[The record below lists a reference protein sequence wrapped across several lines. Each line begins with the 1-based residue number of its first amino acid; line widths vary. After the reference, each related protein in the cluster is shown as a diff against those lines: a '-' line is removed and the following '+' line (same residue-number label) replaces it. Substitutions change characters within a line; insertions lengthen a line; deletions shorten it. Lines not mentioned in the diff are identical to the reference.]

1 MLWHIITVNKM
12 VKIGLQPYIHRP
24 LDSTCQNLKQK
35 KTKKKTKKGITV
47 HRPLDSTCQNL
58 KQKKQKKKKKKKES
72 QSITGISFIE
82 NIGLC
87 VS

>member
-12 VKIGLQPYIHRP
+12 VKIGLQPYIHLP
-24 LDSTCQNLKQK
+24 PW
-35 KTKKKTKKGITV
+35 TV
-47 HRPLDSTCQNL
+47 HV
-58 KQKKQKKKKKKKES
+58 KIKKKKKKKKES

-87 VS
+87 IS